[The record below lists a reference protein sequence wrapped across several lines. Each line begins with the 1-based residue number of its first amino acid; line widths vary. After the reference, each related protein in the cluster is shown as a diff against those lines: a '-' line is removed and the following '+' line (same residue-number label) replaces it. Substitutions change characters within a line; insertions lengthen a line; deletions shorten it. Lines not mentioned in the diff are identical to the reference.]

1 MTDFNTSLNVM
12 WQGMLGI
19 FVTMAVIMLVILSL
33 NMLTKK
39 RGEKK

>member
-1 MTDFNTSLNVM
+1 M